1 MLLDLGNCRSLHDL
15 AKSIKSDGF
24 RGELAHIVSKWHLMK
39 SVCAHFVC
47 LQDLANALS
56 ECL

>member
-24 RGELAHIVSKWHLMK
+24 RGELAHIVKLLPVNS
-39 SVCAHFVC
+39 F
-47 LQDLANALS
+47 LS
-56 ECL
+56 YRRPTQ